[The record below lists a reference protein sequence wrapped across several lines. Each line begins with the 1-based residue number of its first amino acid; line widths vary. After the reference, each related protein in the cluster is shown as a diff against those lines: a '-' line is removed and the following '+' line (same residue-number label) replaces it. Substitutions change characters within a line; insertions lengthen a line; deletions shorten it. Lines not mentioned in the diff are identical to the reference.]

1 MYLVGGYD
9 GITMLMIKISKA
21 TAKSDG
27 VITMIIQL
35 FIKSPV
41 NGWQNFP
48 GKMYRGAF
56 QKWRCASIK
65 GGKCKVDNIMTGM

>member
-1 MYLVGGYD
+1 MHVFWWNGYD

-41 NGWQNFP
+41 NGSQNFP
-48 GKMYRGAF
+48 GKN
-56 QKWRCASIK
+56 
-65 GGKCKVDNIMTGM
+65 V